1 MLIDRPHV
9 PGRLVVLAWLIRH
22 ARTSSWYRVPCGWPV
37 NGTRNVLRRD
47 GFESSDTVFIE
58 QLYEAEAPRLMRYF
72 QRRTNDA
79 NSAADMVQDAFIRLA
94 GFPRLGDL
102 ANPAAYLQRIARN
115 LVVDRARRRAAR
127 EAMHVPLSDWDGEA
141 QPIQEEAII
150 ARDTLKLYER
160 AMDELPERTRTIFL
174 LQRVEGM
181 TYRQIAE
188 KLDVKLWTVEHHM
201 KRAIAHIDRVFERT

>member
-1 MLIDRPHV
+1 M
-9 PGRLVVLAWLIRH
+9 
-22 ARTSSWYRVPCGWPV
+22 S
-37 NGTRNVLRRD
+37 GTRNVRRRD
-47 GFESSDTVFIE
+47 GVDPPDAVCIE

-72 QRRTNDA
+72 QRRTSDA
-79 NSAADMVQDAFIRLA
+79 HSAADMVQDAFIRLA

-127 EAMHVPLSDWDGEA
+127 EAMHVPLNDWDGEA
-141 QPIQEEAII
+141 QPIQEETII
-150 ARDTLKLYER
+150 ARDMLRLYER

-188 KLDVKLWTVEHHM
+188 QLDVKLWTVEHHM
-201 KRAIAHIDRVFERT
+201 KRAIAHIDRVFERA